1 MPADAGRIVTFKPI
15 MDFRTMTK
23 DELDLSKAPLLA
35 HLIELRRR
43 LLYCLLFFTI
53 AFAVSYQY
61 ADKIYTF
68 LLQPLEQAFGTIDNR
83 RMIYTGLHEA
93 FFTYLKLSLFAALFF
108 TIPLILIQVWRFL
121 TPGLYS
127 REKKS
132 LLPLF
137 LMTPIQFVAG
147 AALAFYVVM
156 PLAWSFFL
164 SFESLGG
171 ESTLAVELEARVSE
185 YLSLATQLII
195 AFGLCFE
202 LPILLL
208 VVAKVGLISAKSLIE
223 HRKHALVGI
232 FFIAAIV
239 TPPDIISQIAL
250 GTPVYLLYEFSILLI
265 RLTQADAIA
274 QARARAMQ

>member
-1 MPADAGRIVTFKPI
+1 
-15 MDFRTMTK
+15 MT
-23 DELDLSKAPLLA
+23 EEFDLSKAPLLT
-35 HLIELRRR
+35 HLIELRKR

-53 AFAVSYQY
+53 AFAVSYHF

-68 LLQPLEQAFGTIDNR
+68 LLQPLEQAFGTIENR

-93 FFTYLKLSLFAALFF
+93 FFTYLKLSFFSAFFF
-108 TIPLILIQVWRFL
+108 TIPLLLIQIWRFL

-127 REKKS
+127 RERKS

-137 LMTPIQFVAG
+137 LMTPVQFVAG

-171 ESTLAVELEARVSE
+171 DSSLAVELEARVSE
-185 YLSLATQLII
+185 YLSIVIQLII

-202 LPILLL
+202 LPILLM
-208 VVAKVGLISAKSLIE
+208 VMAKVGLISSSALSE

-232 FFIAAIV
+232 FLIAAFV
-239 TPPDIISQIAL
+239 TPPDLISQIAL

-265 RLTQADAIA
+265 KLTQADTIA
-274 QARARAMQ
+274 EERKRAMQ